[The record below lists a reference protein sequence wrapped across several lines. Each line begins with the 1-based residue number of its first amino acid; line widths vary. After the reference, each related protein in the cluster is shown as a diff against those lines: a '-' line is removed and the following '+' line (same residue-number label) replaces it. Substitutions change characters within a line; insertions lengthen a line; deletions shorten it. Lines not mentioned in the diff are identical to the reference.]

1 MMHRY
6 IVISIRWKV
15 KKKLSL
21 LPTIF
26 ISRWKIF
33 SLTISLFLFMC
44 TFFQLGAR
52 CPLTLKKGINISIG
66 NHFMLGE
73 QYFVKSYAN
82 NTCANWQNIESTPK
96 SKSKYFAIRN
106 QYCDYFD
113 KSKVGEY
120 IAYATNNCLAVSNF
134 HS

>member
-1 MMHRY
+1 MP
-6 IVISIRWKV
+6 IDIE
-15 KKKLSL
+15 
-21 LPTIF
+21 
-26 ISRWKIF
+26 
-33 SLTISLFLFMC
+33 
-44 TFFQLGAR
+44 
-52 CPLTLKKGINISIG
+52 KGYKYKHWQS
-66 NHFMLGE
+66 FYVGE

-120 IAYATNNCLAVSNF
+120 IAYATNNCLAISNF